1 MNGSINNAELQ
12 RDEIIEELKRCESRQ
27 SVEDLFNSNAVDD
40 IGERIELLNEAM
52 GSPEIFYASG
62 EPDEQTKYQ
71 RDVSVLLEKQ
81 PWKINDLY
89 ERAGL

>member
-1 MNGSINNAELQ
+1 
-12 RDEIIEELKRCESRQ
+12 
-27 SVEDLFNSNAVDD
+27 
-40 IGERIELLNEAM
+40 M